1 MLKLFED
8 LLDKEFQSISLNQLL
23 PLNKHNMLHIGNWE
37 TIAYPWKSPGGTITQ
52 IIFSMRLIIPQ
63 H

>member
-23 PLNKHNMLHIGNWE
+23 PLNKHNMLHIGN
-37 TIAYPWKSPGGTITQ
+37 
-52 IIFSMRLIIPQ
+52 
-63 H
+63 